1 MELTDHF
8 KRVASI
14 DVFCCRCSRAMA
26 LQRFRY
32 TDAAVEFNSVEYKCL
47 SCGYAEVR
55 PYPPEKQETAKNL

>member
-14 DVFCCRCSRAMA
+14 DVFCGRCSRAMA

-32 TDAAVEFNSVEYKCL
+32 ADPTVEFNSIEYKCL
-47 SCGYAEVR
+47 SCGHEEVQ
-55 PYPPEKQETAKNL
+55 PYPPENRECPKNP

>member
-1 MELTDHF
+1 MELTNQF

-32 TDAAVEFNSVEYKCL
+32 ADAASEFDSVEYKCL
-47 SCGYAEVR
+47 SCGHVEVR
-55 PYPPEKQETAKNL
+55 PYPAEVSEER